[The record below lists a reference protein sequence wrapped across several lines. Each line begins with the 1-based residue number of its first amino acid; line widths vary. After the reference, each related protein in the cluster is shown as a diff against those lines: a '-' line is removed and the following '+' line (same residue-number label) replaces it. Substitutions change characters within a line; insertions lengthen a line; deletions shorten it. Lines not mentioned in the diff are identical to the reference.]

1 MRTLTIKTHKETLR
15 SLLLDIGSLGFIY
28 MVPTISHLFSLPIY
42 LIEPMRLMLIFALVH
57 TSKAN
62 AFIIALSMPAFSYII
77 SGHPILPKMILIS
90 FELLLNVL
98 LFYGLVKKLKFLFPS
113 IILSIL
119 LSKAIYY
126 LLKFELI
133 NFGIM
138 DTELFSTPIY
148 LQLIMTLIFSLY
160 LYTFYDR
167 SKIS

>member
-1 MRTLTIKTHKETLR
+1 MRTLTIKTHKETLQ

-42 LIEPMRLMLIFALVH
+42 LIEPMRLMLILALVH

-62 AFIIALSMPAFSYII
+62 AFIIALSMPAFSYFM
-77 SGHPILPKMILIS
+77 SGHPLFPKMILIS
-90 FELLLNVL
+90 FELILNVL
-98 LFYGLVKKLKFLFPS
+98 LFYGLMKKIKFVFPS

-119 LSKAIYY
+119 LSKVMYY
-126 LLKFELI
+126 LIKFALI
-133 NFGIM
+133 DFAIL
-138 DTELFSTPIY
+138 DTDLFSTPIY
-148 LQLIMTLIFSLY
+148 LQLIMTLIFSMY

>member
-1 MRTLTIKTHKETLR
+1 MRTLTIKTHKETLQ

-62 AFIIALSMPAFSYII
+62 AFIIALSLPAFSYFI
-77 SGHPILPKMILIS
+77 SGHPVLPKMILIS
-90 FELLLNVL
+90 LELLLNVL
-98 LFYGLVKKLKFLFPS
+98 LFYGLVKKFKFLFPS
-113 IILSIL
+113 IFLSIL

-126 LLKFELI
+126 LIKFELI
-133 NFGIM
+133 NLAIL
-138 DTELFSTPIY
+138 DTELFSTSIY

-160 LYTFYDR
+160 LYAFYDR

>member
-1 MRTLTIKTHKETLR
+1 
-15 SLLLDIGSLGFIY
+15 

-133 NFGIM
+133 NFAIM